1 VGISEDLQLP
11 LLRLHLESCETESEE
26 QRTGEWGSEQ
36 LLQRNAPL
44 APALCSWCTHHA
56 YAAIPLP
63 KLVMSSAPK
72 TRRSLFPS
80 KTVNMTA
87 VKAGLSLRSFL
98 WRARTRAWGSLALVL
113 WLAAGRASPS
123 EAEGAAFASFA
134 SAARNGCPPSSAPQ
148 LCAPRRSPEP
158 PRAPAE
164 RHRLLPLLRMGARG
178 RGNGGRTEGAEAG
191 SACALDALRLSRRS
205 ALGAGFV
212 GLLAVAAAPDASGAL
227 EAAAV
232 VAGPAAGSAKKEA
245 KPLSSTLSELLK
257 PALPDKAAEAAKK
270 EAKIANEM
278 RTVDTELRKEYIQIR
293 KDLQADLKALENGL
307 DKRLRALQEQL
318 TDGNRRISTEDV
330 QRLDKVLRDQAQKT
344 TRSIE
349 DAIARLDLRV
359 ADLDSQIAKKK
370 YVQDLANK
378 KKELAGQLRAAA
390 KKVGDEDLRQKMLF
404 EADLL
409 EQATDPRKLSVIQRV
424 CVCVCLCVCA
434 CVMCVCVRARACA
447 MCTRMQSSM
456 LVRAAQAARADTC
469 PPPNTHTQNIHTHTH
484 KVEAESGLVSLSVK
498 RDLIRRPKRPTTITS
513 VSKETL
519 YTRS

>member
-1 VGISEDLQLP
+1 
-11 LLRLHLESCETESEE
+11 
-26 QRTGEWGSEQ
+26 
-36 LLQRNAPL
+36 
-44 APALCSWCTHHA
+44 
-56 YAAIPLP
+56 
-63 KLVMSSAPK
+63 
-72 TRRSLFPS
+72 
-80 KTVNMTA
+80 
-87 VKAGLSLRSFL
+87 
-98 WRARTRAWGSLALVL
+98 
-113 WLAAGRASPS
+113 
-123 EAEGAAFASFA
+123 
-134 SAARNGCPPSSAPQ
+134 
-148 LCAPRRSPEP
+148 
-158 PRAPAE
+158 
-164 RHRLLPLLRMGARG
+164 
-178 RGNGGRTEGAEAG
+178 
-191 SACALDALRLSRRS
+191 
-205 ALGAGFV
+205 
-212 GLLAVAAAPDASGAL
+212 
-227 EAAAV
+227 
-232 VAGPAAGSAKKEA
+232 
-245 KPLSSTLSELLK
+245 
-257 PALPDKAAEAAKK
+257 
-270 EAKIANEM
+270 M